1 MILKRNPMKF
11 IKDPVHGYVEVEG
24 PLLPVLDS
32 PPVQRLRHVKQ
43 LGFSC
48 LVYPG
53 ANHTRFE
60 HSLGTMHLATILAR
74 HLLLDTAD
82 VRLIAAAG
90 LLHDIGHGPFSHTSE
105 AFLSEFAGHDH
116 HRVDHLLAEPALA
129 SALAGADL
137 DPAAIA
143 ALIRGEHP
151 LADLIHGDL
160 DADRMDYLQ
169 RDAHYTGAPYGTV
182 DAERLIQSSL
192 LSEGGGLGIDE
203 SGIAAAESLLI
214 ARTLMR
220 SAVYFHHTSR
230 IATSM
235 LNLALCE
242 HVAAGKADPRTL
254 ALLDDGGLCQALG
267 GSASPV
273 ARSLLAGLMERRLY
287 KRALYVG
294 RDQVGTSLLTDRP
307 AVGRMRALAREIAS
321 AAGREE
327 WEVLVDIA
335 PFPADMSMGVQV
347 RNRGATLDLSLV
359 SPLVNTLNETRRS
372 QWRLGVYAPGEH
384 VPAVERAAVE
394 VLHVKK
400 ATRQDTLS
408 SLERTE
414 D

>member
-1 MILKRNPMKF
+1 MKF
-11 IKDPVHGYVEVEG
+11 IKDPVHGYVEVEEA
-24 PLLPVLDS
+24 LLPVLDS

-60 HSLGTMHLATILAR
+60 HSLGTMHLATLLAR
-74 HLLLDTAD
+74 HLALDPAEVT
-82 VRLIAAAG
+82 LIAAAG
-90 LLHDIGHGPFSHTSE
+90 LLHDTGHGPFSHTSE
-105 AFLSEFAGHDH
+105 AFLAEFAGHDH
-116 HRVDHLLAEPALA
+116 HRVEHLLAGPVLAPALD
-129 SALAGADL
+129 GADL
-137 DPAAIA
+137 DPAEVA

-182 DAERLIQSSL
+182 DAERLIQSSIL
-192 LSEGGGLGIDE
+192 QGGGLGIDE
-203 SGIAAAESLLI
+203 SGVQAAESLLI

-220 SAVYFHHTSR
+220 PAVYFHHTSR

-242 HVAAGKADPRTL
+242 HAADGGAGDLRSL
-254 ALLDDGGLCQALG
+254 ALLDDGGLCQALAASG
-267 GSASPV
+267 SPV

-294 RDQVGTSLLTDRP
+294 RDQVGASYLTDRP
-307 AVGRMRALAREIAS
+307 SLGRMRALAREIAGD
-321 AAGREE
+321 AGREE
-327 WEVLVDIA
+327 WEVIVDIA
-335 PFPADMSMGVQV
+335 PFPADMAMGVQV
-347 RNRGATLDLSLV
+347 RNRTATLDLSLV

-372 QWRLGVYAPGEH
+372 QWRLGVYAPREH
-384 VPAVERAAVE
+384 VAAVE
-394 VLHVKK
+394 KAATGVLHVKR

-408 SLERTE
+408 SLAGTE